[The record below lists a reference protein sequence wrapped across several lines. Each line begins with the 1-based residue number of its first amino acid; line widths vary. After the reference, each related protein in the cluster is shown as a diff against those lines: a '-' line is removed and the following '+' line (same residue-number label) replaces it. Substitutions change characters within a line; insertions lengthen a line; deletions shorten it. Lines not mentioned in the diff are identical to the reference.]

1 MSAVV
6 TTTTWE
12 ILKYKCKAQGPTRLN
27 NVSLSRAFA
36 LKCFLPGR
44 WMIVMSY
51 RLSSSSHQPI
61 CLSWWRKLNN
71 HIKLMV
77 CAHCTFPAEA
87 SELMGKPDDREQLL
101 TSSTVSTLCCGQYGT
116 CIPNSLLAPI
126 LNLRYF
132 PANGEVR
139 GDSITNKVPL
149 LGRNG

>member
-1 MSAVV
+1 
-6 TTTTWE
+6 
-12 ILKYKCKAQGPTRLN
+12 
-27 NVSLSRAFA
+27 
-36 LKCFLPGR
+36 
-44 WMIVMSY
+44 
-51 RLSSSSHQPI
+51 
-61 CLSWWRKLNN
+61 
-71 HIKLMV
+71 MV

-116 CIPNSLLAPI
+116 FIPKSLLAPI

-139 GDSITNKVPL
+139 GDSITNKVSL